1 MRYRT
6 EHTCRKIHDEYYE
19 CNECG
24 KQYEQ
29 YNMLNHPSD
38 ETGGFCWCGSEDLKV
53 MRLVTV
59 YQEFYAPEDYDT
71 EDTMQVAYE
80 LDDWKVS
87 DFITRFNGEQ
97 K

>member
-6 EHTCRKIHDEYYE
+6 DHTCHKIHDEYYE
-19 CNECG
+19 CNDCG

-29 YNMLNHPSD
+29 YNMLNHPSN

-53 MRLVTV
+53 MTLVTV
-59 YQEFYAPEDYDT
+59 YQEFYAPEDTSIDDAV
-71 EDTMQVAYE
+71 EIG
-80 LDDWKVS
+80 LDLGEWKVA
-87 DFITRFNGEQ
+87 DFATRVNGEQ